1 MLHLIKL
8 PCKKNDWDMGFNLQE
23 LMTSNSIILTGLL
36 SQLPNDSAVLK
47 EVEQK
52 VKRNFKILEK
62 LQKDYGERWNYKQL
76 KKLFLESDVF
86 CDSGYDGEEN
96 IEFIQTSTINFIVMT
111 KKFSRQINNLLR
123 KKDNHIPKKKK
134 KNKTLKNEDDH
145 TITDCTRVEN
155 GYICPFGNVIKLMEV
170 VVSKCKSNQ
179 QEDLPDPLLKLN
191 YKHECDY
198 LFF

>member
-1 MLHLIKL
+1 
-8 PCKKNDWDMGFNLQE
+8 
-23 LMTSNSIILTGLL
+23 MTSNSIILTGLL

-96 IEFIQTSTINFIVMT
+96 IEFIQTSTINFISHD
-111 KKFSRQINNLLR
+111 KKIF
-123 KKDNHIPKKKK
+123 KT
-134 KNKTLKNEDDH
+134 NK
-145 TITDCTRVEN
+145 
-155 GYICPFGNVIKLMEV
+155 
-170 VVSKCKSNQ
+170 
-179 QEDLPDPLLKLN
+179 
-191 YKHECDY
+191 
-198 LFF
+198 

>member
-1 MLHLIKL
+1 MNLKKQLQNIDKNYVSINFPESIKL

-52 VKRNFKILEK
+52 VKRNFKILEN

-86 CDSGYDGEEN
+86 CDSGYDGE
-96 IEFIQTSTINFIVMT
+96 
-111 KKFSRQINNLLR
+111 
-123 KKDNHIPKKKK
+123 
-134 KNKTLKNEDDH
+134 
-145 TITDCTRVEN
+145 
-155 GYICPFGNVIKLMEV
+155 
-170 VVSKCKSNQ
+170 
-179 QEDLPDPLLKLN
+179 
-191 YKHECDY
+191 
-198 LFF
+198 